1 MERKGTGGEQMKHRE
16 ISQNEADELAEVLE
30 RLRTQLRGELQ
41 SRSQVED
48 QELYACIDEAVE
60 EEAGRRYLPMRL
72 RLELRRRLYDGFRRL
87 GILQELVD
95 DPLVTEIMVN
105 GKDHIFLE
113 KRGSLCRWNRSFE
126 REEQLEDMIQQ
137 IVSRINRTVN
147 TAHPITDARLADGS
161 RVHVVLPPVALDGPV
176 VTIRKFPEPI
186 TAEKLVELGSVTPE
200 AEAFLERLVR
210 AGYNIFIS
218 GGTGSGKTS
227 FLNAMSGFIPETERV
242 ITIEDSAEL
251 QIRQIPN
258 LVRMETRNANSEGEG
273 AIEISDLIRAS
284 LRMRPD
290 RIIVGEV
297 RGKECLDM
305 LQALNTGHAGSLS
318 TGHGN
323 SPRDMLSRLETMTL
337 MGADLPLAAVR
348 SQIASAVDIMV
359 HLGRLRDRSRKVLE
373 IVEVGGYVDGE
384 IQMNPLY
391 RFEEE
396 KEEVMMDGDRRKERG
411 GPCSGPYAGPHQG
424 TYTGKVRGKL
434 RKVGEMQAVEK
445 LKSAGYPV

>member
-1 MERKGTGGEQMKHRE
+1 METLKEETLKETLDRLKEEVRKE
-16 ISQNEADELAEVLE
+16 IRNCRQIEDEELLAWIE
-30 RLRTQLRGELQ
+30 R
-41 SRSQVED
+41 
-48 QELYACIDEAVE
+48 AVT
-60 EEAGRRYLPMRL
+60 EEAGQRYLPLKSRV
-72 RLELRRRLYDGFRRL
+72 ELGKRLYDAFRRL
-87 GILQELVD
+87 DILQELVD
-95 DPLVTEIMVN
+95 DPEVTEIMVN
-105 GKDHIFLE
+105 GKDHIFVE
-113 KRGSLCRWNRSFE
+113 RRGAIRRWDHGFDQA
-126 REEQLEDMIQQ
+126 EQLEDMIQQ
-137 IVSRINRTVN
+137 IVSRINRSVN
-147 TAHPITDARLADGS
+147 VANPIADARLTDGS

-186 TAEKLVELGSVTPE
+186 TAEKLIQLGSLTEE
-200 AEAFLERLVR
+200 AAEFLERLVK
-210 AGYNIFIS
+210 AGYNLFIS

-258 LVRMETRNANSEGEG
+258 LVRLETRNANGEGEG

-323 SPRDMLSRLETMTL
+323 SPGDMLSRLETMTL
-337 MGADLPLAAVR
+337 MGADIPLAAVR
-348 SQIASAVDIMV
+348 SQIASAIDILI

-373 IVEVGGYVDGE
+373 IVEIGDYVEGE
-384 IQMNPLY
+384 IRLNPLF
-391 RFEEE
+391 RFMED
-396 KEEVMMDGDRRKERG
+396 MD
-411 GPCSGPYAGPHQG
+411 
-424 TYTGKVRGKL
+424 RGKEKGGTVREKGEGCYEGAAERSAGSGKRKDKVCGSL
-434 RKVGEMQAVEK
+434 RRVGHLLAVEK
-445 LKSAGYPV
+445 LRSAGYPV

>member
-1 MERKGTGGEQMKHRE
+1 METLKETLDRLKEEVRKE
-16 ISQNEADELAEVLE
+16 IQNCRQIEDEELLAWI
-30 RLRTQLRGELQ
+30 
-41 SRSQVED
+41 D
-48 QELYACIDEAVE
+48 QAVAG
-60 EEAGRRYLPMRL
+60 EAGRRYLPLKSRV
-72 RLELRRRLYDGFRRL
+72 ELGKRLYDAFRRL
-87 GILQELVD
+87 DILQELVD
-95 DPLVTEIMVN
+95 DPEVTEIMVN
-105 GKDHIFLE
+105 GKDHIFVE
-113 KRGSLCRWNRSFE
+113 RRGAIRRWEQGFDQV
-126 REEQLEDMIQQ
+126 EQLEDMIQQ
-137 IVSRINRTVN
+137 IVSRINRSVN
-147 TAHPITDARLADGS
+147 VANPIADARLADGS

-186 TAEKLVELGSVTPE
+186 TAGKLILLGSLTEE
-200 AEAFLERLVR
+200 AAEFLERLVK
-210 AGYNIFIS
+210 AGYNLFIS

-251 QIRQIPN
+251 QIRQVPN
-258 LVRMETRNANSEGEG
+258 LVRLETRNANGEGEG

-348 SQIASAVDIMV
+348 SQIASAIDILV

-373 IVEVGGYVDGE
+373 IVEIGDYVDGE
-384 IQMNPLY
+384 IRLNPLF
-391 RFEEE
+391 RFAEEAAE
-396 KEEVMMDGDRRKERG
+396 KKGEGGMVREKGEGSYEAAAERSSENGERKDKVCGSLRR
-411 GPCSGPYAGPHQG
+411 
-424 TYTGKVRGKL
+424 
-434 RKVGEMQAVEK
+434 VGHLWAVEK
-445 LKSAGYPV
+445 LRSAGYPV